1 MSGRNKLLLVD
12 IGNTRVK
19 YAYSTGG
26 GLTPQF
32 YAASLAELDLS
43 EVMEV
48 RIGSVARKAEVEQW
62 ISTLPRRIVIKRVKV
77 SPDAYGVRC
86 IYPDCSRLGVDR
98 WLAMIAARKENAGD
112 LVVIDLGSAITVDYL
127 DKNGQHDGGYIVPG
141 LAMMRKSLGQTT
153 EQVGLS
159 AGKGK
164 KITPGSDTNS
174 CVDHG
179 VMRLAVNFV
188 QSVVDENAGKAQVF
202 ITGGDSK
209 QICAKI
215 FGDYKIVE
223 SLVLRGLQHC
233 FD

>member
-1 MSGRNKLLLVD
+1 MFGRNKLLLVD

-19 YAYSTGG
+19 YAYSTEGE
-26 GLTPQF
+26 LTQQC

-43 EVMEV
+43 GVIEV

-62 ISTLPRRIVIKRVKV
+62 LATLPDDILIKQAKV
-77 SPDAYGVRC
+77 SPEAYGVRC

-98 WLAMIAARKENAGD
+98 WLAMIAARKENTDD

-127 DKNGQHDGGYIVPG
+127 AKNGQHDGGYIVPG

-159 AGKGK
+159 GGKGK
-164 KITPGSDTNS
+164 KITPGSDTSS

-188 QSVVDENAGKAQVF
+188 QSVIDENAEKAQVF

-209 QICAKI
+209 QVCAKI
-215 FGDYKIVE
+215 SGAFEIDE
-223 SLVLRGLQHC
+223 SLVIRGLQHC